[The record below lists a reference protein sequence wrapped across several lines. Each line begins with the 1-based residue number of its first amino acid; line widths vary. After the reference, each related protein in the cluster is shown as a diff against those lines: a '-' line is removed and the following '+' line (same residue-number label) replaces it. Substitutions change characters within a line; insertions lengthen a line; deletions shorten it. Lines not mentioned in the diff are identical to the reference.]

1 MAAKRIVRT
10 NNLPAGLDRMYWRTN
25 ARDLFFF
32 CTAILKTAWEGDKF
46 NNFGKIH
53 RALCSFI
60 DPGKPKN
67 RRMFISMFRGSFK
80 STIILGMCLYLFTW
94 AVVEGKSLSIVYNTA
109 TKENA
114 SAFMEDFRTTQI
126 ECKFLQWIFPELPT
140 AVDQFQSWHLFRLEY
155 KKVKFHVSSLDT
167 QQVGRHY
174 QCILPGIYVH
184 TSNGIDKVENIKPG
198 NRVLGMNGK
207 HNEVVA
213 VKESLHKGKISEI
226 SLWGQPEP
234 IKSTP
239 EHRFL
244 VWDKFSLAW
253 KEAGDI
259 RRGDYLATP
268 LPTGLTRAYSRVNAR
283 INKILEYPESWRFI
297 GYWLAEGC
305 ASEGNRVRLTFGK
318 TEKDYAEEV
327 KGIIGRV
334 AGCPVNIHPT
344 NSSTIMVDFSDAD
357 IKEILGKFGTHSYDK
372 HLPALAL
379 SLNPNR
385 QREMII
391 GYFRGDGSGKTG
403 RWIASS
409 VSRALLEGMKI
420 VLANNGI
427 ESSISNGA
435 GPKISNVMGNYVKT
449 RQGWHLSSSSPM
461 MNLLMGTPAKFQ
473 TKPSRMTF
481 VPGFMLE
488 KVKKVSSS
496 YYDGPVY
503 DLQSR
508 KTESFSVMG
517 GLAHN
522 CIINDDL
529 VNDTNAFS
537 ETERKNVKR
546 KWSLQKAILTK
557 YRKFGIA
564 MEIEV
569 GTPYHKHDL
578 VSHIMKNSRGYEK
591 FIIPYAIKNKANKLV
606 LSFPEMFSWE
616 DFEERRVDMGE
627 SLFATQY
634 RLCVLD
640 ETDKLADEEWLKD
653 WADLPDNYTRYLII
667 DPAGTENK
675 KRNDPTGFLVFDI
688 DERGYYYIRYCE
700 ESWLPPAKGLKH
712 AEYIANRF
720 GTDENYFEKEKYSI
734 SIASTAEYITPSFTF
749 GLIDHKNEPPEK
761 RIHRLKQFFETGRIL
776 FGPGQEALKR
786 QITGYPDIEHDDLLN
801 CLAHAIRQAQP
812 PKKGVKRD
820 HEDGKEKDFCDQ
832 MAAAQ
837 ERMRRIVGGP
847 SMDAYF

>member
-1 MAAKRIVRT
+1 
-10 NNLPAGLDRMYWRTN
+10 MYWRTN

-46 NNFGKIH
+46 NNFGRIH

-114 SAFMEDFRTTQI
+114 SAFMEDFRTTLI
-126 ECKFLQWIFPELPT
+126 ECKFLQWIFPELPNSI
-140 AVDQFQSWHLFRLEY
+140 DQFQSWHLFRLEY

-174 QCILPGIYVH
+174 QI
-184 TSNGIDKVENIKPG
+184 
-198 NRVLGMNGK
+198 
-207 HNEVVA
+207 
-213 VKESLHKGKISEI
+213 
-226 SLWGQPEP
+226 
-234 IKSTP
+234 
-239 EHRFL
+239 
-244 VWDKFSLAW
+244 
-253 KEAGDI
+253 
-259 RRGDYLATP
+259 
-268 LPTGLTRAYSRVNAR
+268 
-283 INKILEYPESWRFI
+283 
-297 GYWLAEGC
+297 
-305 ASEGNRVRLTFGK
+305 
-318 TEKDYAEEV
+318 
-327 KGIIGRV
+327 
-334 AGCPVNIHPT
+334 
-344 NSSTIMVDFSDAD
+344 
-357 IKEILGKFGTHSYDK
+357 
-372 HLPALAL
+372 
-379 SLNPNR
+379 
-385 QREMII
+385 
-391 GYFRGDGSGKTG
+391 
-403 RWIASS
+403 
-409 VSRALLEGMKI
+409 
-420 VLANNGI
+420 
-427 ESSISNGA
+427 
-435 GPKISNVMGNYVKT
+435 
-449 RQGWHLSSSSPM
+449 
-461 MNLLMGTPAKFQ
+461 
-473 TKPSRMTF
+473 
-481 VPGFMLE
+481 
-488 KVKKVSSS
+488 
-496 YYDGPVY
+496 
-503 DLQSR
+503 
-508 KTESFSVMG
+508 
-517 GLAHN
+517 
-522 CIINDDL
+522 IINDDL

-591 FIIPYAIKNKANKLV
+591 FIIPYAIKNKAGKLV

-801 CLAHAIRQAQP
+801 CLAHAIRQAQL
-812 PKKGVKRD
+812 PKRGLKRD

-832 MAAAQ
+832 MAEAQ
-837 ERMRRIVGGP
+837 ARMKRITQGP